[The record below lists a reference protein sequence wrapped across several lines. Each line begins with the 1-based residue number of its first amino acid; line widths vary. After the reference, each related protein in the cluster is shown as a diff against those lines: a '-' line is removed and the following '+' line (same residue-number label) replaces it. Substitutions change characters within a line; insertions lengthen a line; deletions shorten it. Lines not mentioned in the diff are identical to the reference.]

1 MCDGGTCRPDRP
13 VTTVFRPISRPATTR
28 LVICIS
34 GSGSVPCQ
42 NAGTIPFQGLAQ
54 FKNAI
59 ASALDRWLAAT
70 ARTPDRS
77 RGAATYSGFN
87 GSEFSATASATCG
100 DATETLTLTVRH
112 L

>member
-1 MCDGGTCRPDRP
+1 MPERR
-13 VTTVFRPISRPATTR
+13 A
-28 LVICIS
+28 
-34 GSGSVPCQ
+34 
-42 NAGTIPFQGLAQ
+42 IPFQGLAQ

-59 ASALDRWLAAT
+59 TSALDQWLAAT
-70 ARTPDRS
+70 AGTPDCS
-77 RGAATYSGFN
+77 VGAATYSGFD